1 MKKLAIVLLFCG
13 LFLSSSSLAQVMPTW
28 DLSRD
33 LQRSFTQRSDGV
45 WYFMESGSL
54 VHDPASY
61 RLLPEYRFP
70 CSESGFGLGCWQGSW
85 ASYPDGR
92 IVIRTAVSFNFTTRL
107 IGRTDNDAGFLPHI
121 ARLTPTW
128 ERLAIVAWQSPV
140 AGTIKVSARFRER
153 IPEEPACI
161 SMGWSIEK
169 GAQTLKSGRIGPCAT
184 DDGAR
189 ATISRLPVAKNDVL
203 YFIVDDSWHASDY
216 ISDGVDL
223 QVTITQVP

>member
-1 MKKLAIVLLFCG
+1 MKKLATILFCCG
-13 LFLSSSSLAQVMPTW
+13 LFVSLSSFGQEMPTW

-33 LQRSFTQRSDGV
+33 LQRSFTQGSDGV

-61 RLLPEYRFP
+61 RLLAEYRFP
-70 CSESGFGLGCWQGSW
+70 CWESGFGLGCWQGSW
-85 ASYPDGR
+85 ARYPDGT
-92 IVIRTAVSFNFTTRL
+92 IVIRTAVGFNFTTRL
-107 IGRTDNDAGFLPHI
+107 IGRTDNDAGSLPHI

-140 AGTIKVSARFRER
+140 SGTIKVSARFRER
-153 IPEEPACI
+153 SSSEPACI

-169 GAQTLKSGRIGPCAT
+169 GAQIVKSGRIGPCGY
-184 DDGAR
+184 DDGALTR
-189 ATISRLPVAKNDVL
+189 ISRLPVAKNDVL
-203 YFIVDDSWHASDY
+203 YFIVDDSWHALDY

>member
-85 ASYPDGR
+85 ARYPDGT
-92 IVIRTAVSFNFTTRL
+92 IVIRTAVGFNFTTRL
-107 IGRTDNDAGFLPHI
+107 IGRTDNDAGSLPHI

-153 IPEEPACI
+153 SSSEPACI

-169 GAQTLKSGRIGPCAT
+169 GARIVKSGRIGPCGY
-184 DDGAR
+184 DDGALTR
-189 ATISRLPVAKNDVL
+189 ISRLPVAKNDVL
-203 YFIVDDSWHASDY
+203 YFIVDDSWHALDY